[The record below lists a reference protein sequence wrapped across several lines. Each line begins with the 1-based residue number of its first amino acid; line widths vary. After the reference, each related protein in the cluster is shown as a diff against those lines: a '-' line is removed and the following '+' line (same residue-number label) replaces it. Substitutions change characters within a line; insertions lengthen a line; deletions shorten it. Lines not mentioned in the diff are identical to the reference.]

1 MKVKEMNNIWIS
13 KVLRNKKIL
22 IPVLV
27 VLGLIVGILIYLGVV
42 AIIDCVENERGQ
54 FNGKL
59 IGENL
64 EQDDPVYGVQSY
76 ESYKLKKNLIV
87 STSYVSNGLLIYKEE
102 SNPKQ
107 YVFYSLH
114 FNKELI
120 TISSKISFSVI
131 VKDNFGYFIKV
142 DYSSERV
149 NLYDFYGNKIYDD
162 SYDVENI
169 KVQCDEKIAYV
180 TLELEHGSKRF
191 IKYWSNGTYQSIDE
205 EDVNLSELEED
216 KKTKFNAGDLYIDLD
231 RRDLSDFG
239 LDGYYLS
246 YNNGYGTVYNEDNQ
260 IVSTFNVPLTN
271 NQKDV
276 LGCVVGK
283 YIVMQE
289 SHILPDD
296 AKNYTCIAAGIKCYI
311 ETYTIDILT
320 GKKTYVEVDY
330 IFVNSSSLKNT
341 KGKYVL
347 GLANISRITSAKT
360 LSNKVETVILN
371 DKLEIIDEVNGVC
384 SSIDDMVKMGDSYYN
399 TKTKILYDEDLN
411 VLAWL
416 DAVSPILCAESEVF
430 VVKNE
435 SKYGVI
441 NSKGKVVIPFEYD
454 FISPS
459 VYKNV
464 TIGEKAGKFYL
475 LNTLDGTATHVE
487 CDSLTYI
494 TNGVFMKENGVEFTF
509 LKLDGTDCGSH
520 NVLNQH
526 NYYDFATTF
535 GDSSYSFSMVKES
548 GAYGY
553 VYFYSFIKNPYK
565 TA

>member
-1 MKVKEMNNIWIS
+1 MKDKEMGNTWTS
-13 KVLRNKKIL
+13 KVFHNKKIL
-22 IPVLV
+22 IPVLA

-42 AIIDCVENERGQ
+42 AITDCVENERGQ

-59 IGENL
+59 IGKNL

-76 ESYKLKKNLIV
+76 ESYMIKKNQIV
-87 STSYVSNGLLIYKEE
+87 STWYVPNGLLIYKDEYN
-102 SNPKQ
+102 SSQ

-120 TISSKISFSVI
+120 TISSRTSYSVI

-142 DYSSERV
+142 DNDSERV
-149 NLYDFYGNKIYDD
+149 NLYDFYGNNIYDD
-162 SYDVENI
+162 LYDVENI

-180 TLELEHGSKRF
+180 TLELEDNSKRF
-191 IKYWSNGTYQSIDE
+191 IKYLSNGTYQSINE
-205 EDVNLSELEED
+205 EDVDLSELEEN
-216 KKTKFNAGDLYIDLD
+216 KEIEFNAGDLYVDLD
-231 RRDLSDFG
+231 KKDLSDFG

-246 YNNGYGTVYNEDNQ
+246 YNKGYGTVYNEDNE
-260 IVSTFNVPLTN
+260 IVSTFYAPLTN
-271 NQKDV
+271 NQTDV

-283 YIVMQE
+283 CIVMQE

-296 AKNYTCIAAGIKCYI
+296 AENYTCIAGGIKCYI

-320 GKKTYVEVDY
+320 GKKTFVEIDY

-371 DKLEIIDEVNGVC
+371 NKLEIIDEVNGVC
-384 SSIDDMVKMGDSYYN
+384 SSIDDMVKVGDSYYN

-441 NSKGKVVIPFEYD
+441 NSEGKVVIPFKYD
-454 FISPS
+454 FISAS

-464 TIGEKAGKFYL
+464 TIGEKEGKFYL
-475 LNTLDGTATHVE
+475 LNTTDGTATHVE

-494 TNGVFMKENGVEFTF
+494 TNGVFMKGKDEEFT
-509 LKLDGTDCGSH
+509 LIKLDGTSFGSH
-520 NVLNQH
+520 SVSAQYD
-526 NYYDFATTF
+526 YYDFATTF
-535 GDSSYSFSMVKES
+535 GDSSYGFSMVKES
-548 GAYGY
+548 NIYGY

-565 TA
+565 TE